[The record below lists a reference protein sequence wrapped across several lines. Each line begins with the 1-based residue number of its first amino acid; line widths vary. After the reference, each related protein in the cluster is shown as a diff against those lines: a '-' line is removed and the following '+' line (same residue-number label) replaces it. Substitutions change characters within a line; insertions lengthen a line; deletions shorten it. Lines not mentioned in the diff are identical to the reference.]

1 MTARPAAAG
10 RLVVVASFATF
21 TLVGWSQLLL
31 PSLIRDV
38 QAEFGQTDAGFGVLY
53 LVNSLLF
60 GTGAFLSGAL
70 AARLG
75 RRTILPLAALALASG
90 LALQGFAPAWPLLL
104 AGSALAGLGAG
115 GLDAGVNSVF
125 MDLSVAGRGDMLSR
139 LHLFFS
145 VGALTAP
152 LVIGLLIGAGVDWRL
167 PMLATAAAVLVVV
180 APLRAVGAVPP
191 RARSAPEPAPTEA
204 LTEAPAESEPA
215 ADLAGTPRGGVPLPR
230 SMRVPLVALAIA
242 IACYVAAEV
251 GVSSWLVAFLA
262 NEPVT
267 TATFALSLFWLG
279 LALGRLT
286 AGRLGRRIEPVRYAS
301 VSAFVGAAA
310 VAGAVLG
317 PAGAVQIALF
327 AVAGFGFG
335 PIYPMIMAVAGSL
348 YPHRAAA
355 VSGLLTTAGVAGSV
369 VYPPLMGFTS
379 ASLGLAAGMI
389 GAALLAFAAGTAV
402 IAAARAAGRRRAV
415 EPVRIG

>member
-1 MTARPAAAG
+1 VTARPAAAG
-10 RLVVVASFATF
+10 RLVIAASFATF

-53 LVNSLLF
+53 LVNALLF
-60 GTGAFLSGAL
+60 GTGALLSGAL
-70 AARLG
+70 ATRLG
-75 RRTILPLAALALASG
+75 RRTILPLAALALSSG
-90 LALQGFAPAWPLLL
+90 LALQGLAPAWPLLL
-104 AGSALAGLGAG
+104 AGAALAGVGAG

-125 MDLSVAGRGDMLSR
+125 MDLSVAGRGDLLSR

-152 LVIGLLIGAGVDWRL
+152 LVLGLLIGAGVDWRL
-167 PMLATAAAVLVVV
+167 PMLASAAVVLVVV
-180 APLRAVGAVPP
+180 APLRWVGAVPP
-191 RARSAPEPAPTEA
+191 RARSAPGPAP
-204 LTEAPAESEPA
+204 APAAADGEPA
-215 ADLAGTPRGGVPLPR
+215 ADPASRPRGGVPLPR
-230 SMRVPLVALAIA
+230 SMRVPLVALAVA

-262 NEPVT
+262 DEPVT
-267 TATFALSLFWLG
+267 TATLALSLFWLG

-301 VSAFVGAAA
+301 VSAFVGGAA

-317 PAGAVQIALF
+317 PSGAVQIVLF

-348 YPHRAAA
+348 YPHRAAT

-379 ASLGLAAGMI
+379 ASLGLAAGML
-389 GAALLAFAAGTAV
+389 GASLLALAAGTAV

-415 EPVRIG
+415 EPVRVG

>member
-1 MTARPAAAG
+1 VNARPAAAG
-10 RLVVVASFATF
+10 RLIVVASFATF

-60 GTGAFLSGAL
+60 GTGALLSGVL

-75 RRTILPLAALALASG
+75 RRTILPAAALALASG
-90 LALQGFAPAWPLLL
+90 LALQGLAPAWPLVL

-125 MDLSVAGRGDMLSR
+125 MDLSVAGRGDLLSR

-145 VGALTAP
+145 VGALSAP
-152 LVIGLLIGAGVDWRL
+152 LMLGMLVGAGVDWRL
-167 PMLATAAAVLVVV
+167 PMLASAVAVLAVVL
-180 APLRAVGAVPP
+180 PLRAVGSVPP
-191 RARSAPEPAPTEA
+191 RARSAPGEPTGEVAPT
-204 LTEAPAESEPA
+204 
-215 ADLAGTPRGGVPLPR
+215 RGGLPVPR

-251 GVSSWLVAFLA
+251 GVSSWLVAFLV

-267 TATFALSLFWLG
+267 TATLALSLFWLG
-279 LALGRLT
+279 LAVGRLT

-301 VSAFVGAAA
+301 VSAFVGGAA

-317 PAGAVQIALF
+317 PPGAVQIALF

-348 YPHRAAA
+348 YPHRAAT
-355 VSGLLTTAGVAGSV
+355 VSGLLTTAGVVGSI

-379 ASLGLAAGMI
+379 ASLGLAAGML
-389 GAALLAFAAGTAV
+389 GAALLVLAAGTAV
-402 IAAARAAGRRRAV
+402 IAAARAAGRRREP
-415 EPVRIG
+415 EPVPVG